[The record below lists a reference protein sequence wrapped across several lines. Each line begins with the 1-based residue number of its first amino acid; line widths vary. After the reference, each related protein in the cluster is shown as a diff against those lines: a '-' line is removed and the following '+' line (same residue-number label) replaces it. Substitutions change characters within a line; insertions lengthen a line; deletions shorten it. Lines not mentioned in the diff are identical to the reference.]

1 MIKIAMAINAPRI
14 CAVVVITSFML
25 KLYAD
30 CLEEEDDDED
40 DDEEE
45 DDEEEDDDAT
55 AASSSPY
62 TICPLLCC
70 TPSLYA
76 FIELSSSY
84 HPACWRQ

>member
-14 CAVVVITSFML
+14 CAVVVMTSFIL

-30 CLEEEDDDED
+30 CLEEEDEEDDDDD
-40 DDEEE
+40 DDEE
-45 DDEEEDDDAT
+45 DDDDT
-55 AASSSPY
+55 AASSSY